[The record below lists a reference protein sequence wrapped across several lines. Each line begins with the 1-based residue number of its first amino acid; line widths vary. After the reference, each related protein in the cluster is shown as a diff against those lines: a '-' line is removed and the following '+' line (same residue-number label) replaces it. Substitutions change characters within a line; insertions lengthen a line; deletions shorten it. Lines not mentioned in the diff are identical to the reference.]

1 DKGIVDIS
9 PFGEMVPAEVQ
20 KTVLDKKAEIAAGT
34 YQVFSGPIKDQAGV
48 EKVPA
53 GAVMADAELLG
64 FNWFVQGVVGTLE

>member
-1 DKGIVDIS
+1 
-9 PFGEMVPAEVQ
+9 
-20 KTVLDKKAEIAAGT
+20 VLDKKGEIAAGT

-53 GAVMADAELLG
+53 GTVMADADLLG